1 MAPALVAAPA
11 FVGAAVGPL
20 TAPPRRPRT
29 AVAGRRR
36 APFLPATAAAACRPR
51 RSTARMMA
59 GASSDGGSTPPPPP
73 SSSGGGSSNSSSSSS
88 SSGDAPADGDG
99 PSADPAEQHDI
110 PPSAVD
116 WNAEWS
122 RYAATGY
129 APTGAPKGRTPM
141 TSAEKAARAVNATV
155 GQTRAKVANTV
166 PPWSSLKGD
175 WRFWLAVIG
184 GISLV
189 GAALNAVAMQ
199 AGGAGVGTV

>member
-1 MAPALVAAPA
+1 
-11 FVGAAVGPL
+11 
-20 TAPPRRPRT
+20 
-29 AVAGRRR
+29 
-36 APFLPATAAAACRPR
+36 
-51 RSTARMMA
+51 MMA
-59 GASSDGGSTPPPPP
+59 GASSDGGSTPPPPS
-73 SSSGGGSSNSSSSSS
+73 SSSGGGGGGA
-88 SSGDAPADGDG
+88 SGDASASDGGDG

-141 TSAEKAARAVNATV
+141 TAAEKAARAVNATV

-166 PPWSSLKGD
+166 PPWSALKGD
-175 WRFWLAVIG
+175 WRFWVAVIG

-189 GAALNAVAMQ
+189 GAALNAMAMQ